1 VTSKAVQYCSAFR
14 WLSTYSCANSMKEA
28 HMAAVIKPSWSK
40 PSTILFASE
49 CPPNEKAFAFALA
62 EAAELDADLIILH
75 AYDSSDIAA
84 PGASA
89 ICTSNDATA
98 QKHRLEPLAE
108 RAVDIGIR
116 CNIVVRPGLPADQI
130 LSFLRERKIDRV
142 VMGAHSPGPV
152 GKLLVGSV
160 AEAVL
165 RDANVPVCIVGPN
178 VVEGTYRNPVT
189 RRILCDVSKREASKV
204 VAHFGA
210 DLAAEYNASLILQ
223 QVIPLQER
231 AAFIGHL
238 AIQEI
243 EAELPTLVPARLHR
257 KVRIQTRV
265 TLGDPTEELLYQGR
279 AQQANLIVMGAHG
292 ASLFAAITRAGTVYK
307 VLAYAHCPVITLS
320 PIVLADC
327 GAKVEKRISS
337 EVNYMAGV
345 V

>member
-1 VTSKAVQYCSAFR
+1 MTD
-14 WLSTYSCANSMKEA
+14 
-28 HMAAVIKPSWSK
+28 VIKPGWSK

-62 EAAELDADLIILH
+62 EAAEFNADLIVLH
-75 AYDSSDIAA
+75 AYDSSDNAA
-84 PGASA
+84 SGASA
-89 ICTSNDATA
+89 ICAGNDATA
-98 QKHRLEPLAE
+98 QKYRLEPLAE
-108 RAVDIGIR
+108 RAMDIGIR
-116 CNIVVRPGLPADQI
+116 CKIVIRPGLAADQI

-165 RDANVPVCIVGPN
+165 RNANVPVCIVGPN

-189 RRILCDVSKREASKV
+189 RRILCDVSKQEASRV

-210 DLAAEYNASLILQ
+210 DLAAEYKANLVLQ

-231 AAFIGHL
+231 ATFMGDL
-238 AIQEI
+238 TIQEI
-243 EAELPTLVPARLHR
+243 AAELPSLVPARLHR

-292 ASLFAAITRAGTVYK
+292 ASHFAAITRAGTVYK
-307 VLAYAHCPVITLS
+307 VLAFAHCPVIALS
-320 PIVLADC
+320 PIALADC
-327 GAKVEKRISS
+327 GAKEERISS

>member
-1 VTSKAVQYCSAFR
+1 MAVA
-14 WLSTYSCANSMKEA
+14 L
-28 HMAAVIKPSWSK
+28 KPGWSK
-40 PSTILFASE
+40 PSTILLASE
-49 CPPNEKAFAFALA
+49 VPPEEKNFAFALA
-62 EAAELDADLIILH
+62 EAAGFGADLIIFH
-75 AYDSSDIAA
+75 AYGRLDVV
-84 PGASA
+84 ASEA
-89 ICTSNDATA
+89 STNGYDYATPRA
-98 QKHRLEPLAE
+98 QKRRLEPLAE
-108 RAVDIGIR
+108 RARNIGIK
-116 CNIVVRPGLPADQI
+116 CKIVVRPGMASDQI

>member
-1 VTSKAVQYCSAFR
+1 
-14 WLSTYSCANSMKEA
+14 
-28 HMAAVIKPSWSK
+28 MADVIKPGWSK

-62 EAAELDADLIILH
+62 EAAEFDADLIILH
-75 AYDSSDIAA
+75 AYDSSDNAA
-84 PGASA
+84 SGASA
-89 ICTSNDATA
+89 ICAGNDATA
-98 QKHRLEPLAE
+98 QKYRLEPLAE
-108 RAVDIGIR
+108 RAMDIGIR
-116 CNIVVRPGLPADQI
+116 CKIVIRPGLAVDQI
-130 LSFLRERKIDRV
+130 LSVLRERKIDRV

-165 RDANVPVCIVGPN
+165 RNANVPVCIVGPN

-189 RRILCDVSKREASKV
+189 RRILCDVSKQEASRV

-210 DLAAEYNASLILQ
+210 DLAAEYKANLVLQ

-231 AAFIGHL
+231 ATFMGDL
-238 AIQEI
+238 TIQEI
-243 EAELPTLVPARLHR
+243 AAELPRLVPARLHR

-292 ASLFAAITRAGTVYK
+292 ASHFAAITRAGTVYK
-307 VLAYAHCPVITLS
+307 VLAFAHCPVIALS
-320 PIVLADC
+320 PIALADC
-327 GAKVEKRISS
+327 GAKEERISS

>member
-1 VTSKAVQYCSAFR
+1 
-14 WLSTYSCANSMKEA
+14 
-28 HMAAVIKPSWSK
+28 MAAVIKPGWSK
-40 PSTILFASE
+40 PSAILFASE

-62 EAAELDADLIILH
+62 EAAAFNADLIILH
-75 AYDSSDIAA
+75 AYDSSDIATS
-84 PGASA
+84 GASA
-89 ICTSNDATA
+89 ICAGKDATA

-108 RAVDIGIR
+108 RAMDIGIR
-116 CNIVVRPGLPADQI
+116 CKIVIRPGLAADQI
-130 LSFLRERKIDRV
+130 LSFLREGKIDRV

-165 RDANVPVCIVGPN
+165 RNANVPVCIVGPN

-189 RRILCDVSKREASKV
+189 RRILCDVSKREASRV

-210 DLAAEYNASLILQ
+210 DLAAEYKANLVLQ

-231 AAFIGHL
+231 ARFMGDL
-238 AIQEI
+238 TIQEI
-243 EAELPTLVPARLHR
+243 AAELPSLVPARLHR

-292 ASLFAAITRAGTVYK
+292 ASHFAAITRAGTVYK
-307 VLAYAHCPVITLS
+307 VLAFAHCPVIALS
-320 PIVLADC
+320 PIALADC
-327 GAKVEKRISS
+327 GAKEERISS
-337 EVNYMAGV
+337 EVNYLAGV

>member
-1 VTSKAVQYCSAFR
+1 MAVP
-14 WLSTYSCANSMKEA
+14 L
-28 HMAAVIKPSWSK
+28 KPGWSK
-40 PSTILFASE
+40 PSTILFASD
-49 CPPNEKAFAFALA
+49 CPTDEKAFCFALA
-62 EAAELDADLIILH
+62 QAVEFRANLIIL
-75 AYDSSDIAA
+75 YVLD
-84 PGASA
+84 
-89 ICTSNDATA
+89 TSNDATA

-108 RAVDIGIR
+108 RAMDLGFHSE
-116 CNIVVRPGLPADQI
+116 IVVRPGLPADQI
-130 LSFLRERKIDRV
+130 LSFLREREIDRV
-142 VMGAHSPGPV
+142 VMGARSPGPV

-165 RDANVPVCIVGPN
+165 RNANVPVCIVGPN

-189 RRILCDVSKREASKV
+189 RRILCDVSKREACKV

-210 DLAAEYNASLILQ
+210 DLAAGYNANLVLQ

-231 AAFIGHL
+231 AAFIGDL
-238 AIQEI
+238 TIQEI

-292 ASLFAAITRAGTVYK
+292 ASHFAAITRADTVYK

-327 GAKVEKRISS
+327 GVKVEKRIFS